1 MRFPFLFFTSIVFAL
16 VSITSSG
23 GVMALD
29 KAQKIDKTVLASAKN
44 AVKSILKDP
53 DSAKFYNIKANKDG
67 DICGLY
73 NAKNSY
79 GGYGESEYFMY
90 VKKTGELLNMKM
102 IQLKNE
108 ADDLNHKL
116 NTLGA
121 YSQPLEDKLKDMRN
135 KYRTV
140 ETQIVG
146 CEPQ

>member
-1 MRFPFLFFTSIVFAL
+1 
-16 VSITSSG
+16 
-23 GVMALD
+23 MALD

-44 AVKSILKDP
+44 AVKSIIKDP

-79 GGYGESEYFMY
+79 GGSVSRIFY
-90 VKKTGELLNMKM
+90 VCKKTGELLNMKM
-102 IQLKNE
+102 IQLKNK

-121 YSQPLEDKLKDMRN
+121 YSQPLK
-135 KYRTV
+135 
-140 ETQIVG
+140 IS
-146 CEPQ
+146 